1 MHDLGRHQSNSSRYV
16 AALAPL
22 AQSIA
27 IAERLRATAPADAS
41 VLRLLAETRAQYGL
55 ALSWEG
61 RQPEAETEMAQAA
74 AIYEPLAAAQPNDV
88 TLRNGLWSVYW
99 LTSSVYEEQDDVR
112 SHAFALRALEVIRPV
127 AAQDRDNIRARQQ
140 LAKSFSR
147 LGQTAMNTGRAD
159 ASIGYLEQACAI
171 LGEIAAGEARNG
183 RLRSELALAL
193 TRLADAQ
200 AAQTHLRRA
209 LASAGR
215 ATQIYADLIARFPSD
230 RRSVRNL
237 VLTHQAVGDIHE
249 RLTAAEPAHAASHR
263 ALAGASYRRA
273 LDLALALRASAH
285 LAEADEKMVQALRV
299 KVSRYTAA
307 P

>member
-1 MHDLGRHQSNSSRYV
+1 
-16 AALAPL
+16 
-22 AQSIA
+22 
-27 IAERLRATAPADAS
+27 
-41 VLRLLAETRAQYGL
+41 
-55 ALSWEG
+55 
-61 RQPEAETEMAQAA
+61 
-74 AIYEPLAAAQPNDV
+74 
-88 TLRNGLWSVYW
+88 
-99 LTSSVYEEQDDVR
+99 
-112 SHAFALRALEVIRPV
+112 
-127 AAQDRDNIRARQQ
+127 
-140 LAKSFSR
+140 
-147 LGQTAMNTGRAD
+147 MNTGQAE

-200 AAQTHLRRA
+200 AARTHLRPA
-209 LASAGR
+209 LASAER

-249 RLTAAEPAHAASHR
+249 RLTAAEPAQATSHR
-263 ALAGASYRRA
+263 ALAAASYRRA
-273 LDLALALRASAH
+273 LDLVLALRASAH

-299 KVSRYTAA
+299 KVSRYPAA